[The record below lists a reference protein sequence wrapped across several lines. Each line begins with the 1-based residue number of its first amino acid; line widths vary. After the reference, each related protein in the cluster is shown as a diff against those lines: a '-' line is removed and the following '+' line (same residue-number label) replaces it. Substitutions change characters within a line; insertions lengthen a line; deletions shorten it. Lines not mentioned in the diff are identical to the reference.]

1 MSAAHRRS
9 RSWARLGARCRFAK
23 ITNPDMTLRRVP
35 VPASPPEPTI
45 VTTAL
50 RARPKTSSVPELVD
64 SIIQM
69 ALARRASDIHFEP
82 NEHGIAVRFRVDG
95 LLQNVEQITVELR
108 AAVISR
114 IKIMGNMDISEHR
127 LPQDGRI
134 KIRQKHQS
142 VDIRI
147 STMPSL
153 YGEKVVMRL
162 LDLDNAALPL
172 SGTGVGPTHLKELE
186 RLIRRPQGVIR
197 DRAHG
202 QRQDVDALCVSQRHR
217 FFYC

>member
-1 MSAAHRRS
+1 VNSAA
-9 RSWARLGARCRFAK
+9 FAK
-23 ITNPDMTLRRVP
+23 ITVPDMTLRRVP
-35 VPASPPEPTI
+35 TPVPSLEPTP
-45 VTTAL
+45 VTAAVRT
-50 RARPKTSSVPELVD
+50 RPKTVAIPELVD

-82 NEHGIAVRFRVDG
+82 NEQGIAVRFRVDG
-95 LLQNVEQITVELR
+95 LLQNVEQIALEMR

-153 YGEKVVMRL
+153 YGENVVMRL

-172 SGTGVGPTHLKELE
+172 SGTGVGPEHLNAAASPAPAEPESVAASPRQRGRGGAPCTLSG
-186 RLIRRPQGVIR
+186 RLLPSPLSSSVSPRSRPR
-197 DRAHG
+197 
-202 QRQDVDALCVSQRHR
+202 
-217 FFYC
+217 